1 MCPSPSPA
9 PGRAPP
15 HAPLAEESLAE
26 VLAEVRRIQAQ
37 ARRLVR
43 EAMSGGYASA
53 FRGAGLAF
61 ESVREY
67 AEGDDPRAVDW
78 NVTARMG
85 RPFVKTYVEERERT
99 LLFLVDRSA
108 SMDGGTGLWSP
119 RGAAARV
126 LACLALA
133 AVRAGDRVG
142 LCSFGA
148 GSTTW
153 VAPGRGLAHALRLV
167 RDVLALPSEAG
178 PADPAPALDLATRLE
193 RRHGVVLLLSDLLG
207 SPLGASTGSAA
218 GSATGSTAASA
229 SARCEAALRRCAR
242 RHDTVAVHLQDPALA
257 PPAVGLVRVH
267 DPEGGPARLLDLGSP
282 RVRAAHAAR
291 VAAWRA
297 RLAATLSRAHADL
310 LELPIPAAPRADA
323 LSGPLQAFFRRREA
337 RRAAH
342 R

>member
-1 MCPSPSPA
+1 MCPSPSASPRPPSPA
-9 PGRAPP
+9 SGAAAAAGPDGDG
-15 HAPLAEESLAE
+15 LAE

-108 SMDGGTGLWSP
+108 SMDGGTGLWSA

-133 AVRAGDRVG
+133 AVRAGDKVG
-142 LCSFGA
+142 LCTYGA
-148 GSTTW
+148 GGTTW
-153 VAPGRGLAHALRLV
+153 VAPGRGLPHALRLV
-167 RDVLALPSEAG
+167 RDVLALPAQAG
-178 PADPAPALDLATRLE
+178 LADPAPALDLATRLE
-193 RRHGVVLLLSDLLG
+193 RRHGVVLLLSDLVG
-207 SPLGASTGSAA
+207 SPLAA
-218 GSATGSTAASA
+218 PPGA

-242 RHDTVAVHLQDPALA
+242 RHDTVAVHLQGPELD
-257 PPAVGLVRVH
+257 PPAVGLVRVR
-267 DPEGGPARLLDLGSP
+267 DPEGGAPRLLDLASP

-297 RLAATLSRAHADL
+297 RIAATLARCRADL
-310 LELPIPAAPRADA
+310 LDLPIPPAPRADA

-337 RRAAH
+337 RRATHA
-342 R
+342 